1 LLRDFT
7 EKYSQSHLERLMTDG
22 KYIDTLKQAGF
33 FAFFCTQFLGAFND
47 NFHKMVVSLVALNA
61 APPQSGSLYVDLI
74 AFLFIL
80 PSALFSGYAGHF
92 ADVYSK
98 RSILITVKIFEIL
111 IMVLGFAAFLSG
123 HVESMLVIVFLM
135 GLHSAFFSPA
145 KYGILPEML
154 PETELSRGNGLLEM
168 STFMAIILGVS
179 LGGAIYSISKDQLSW
194 VGLIMVAIAVLGT
207 LTSLR
212 ISRVPAS
219 GSTKPLDL
227 NPLGEIWQG
236 VKRLYPDRPLRLTV
250 VGISYFW
257 FLGALVQL
265 AMLFFGKELLQ
276 LDELHIS
283 LLGTFLAVGIGV
295 GSLAAGRLSGDK
307 IELGL
312 VPLGSIA
319 MGVCLLLISYSAPS
333 YFYTSV
339 ALVLLGFSGGLF
351 AVPLNALLQHKS
363 GREEKGQLIA
373 TNNFFNT
380 VGIALAAAIHWL
392 LNSALQLS
400 SDWII
405 FVVGILTLV
414 ATAIVLLVLPDYFV
428 RLIAWLL
435 THTLYRIRV
444 AGEENA
450 PVRSPAL
457 LVSNHVSFVDALLIG
472 ACLPGFVRFMLH
484 RDYYENKWLNWFF
497 RLMKSIPIRTT
508 QRRDLVNSLKLA
520 RQELEAGHLVCIF
533 AEGSITRTGHILP
546 FKRGFEKIVEG
557 TNIPIVPVHL
567 DQLWGSVF
575 SFHGGRFFW
584 KWPKLFP
591 YPVTVS
597 FGKPL
602 PANST
607 VNEVRQA
614 VLELA
619 SNAARYR
626 RKPADLLPAKFVHM
640 AKRRWFSF
648 CVADTTGVELTFGKT
663 LIGSMLLSRWIE
675 THCERQS
682 MVGVMLPASVAG
694 ALANVA
700 IMLAGKVPVNVNFTT
715 GRDAIASAM
724 KQCGIQTILTSRIF
738 LAKASLEEMPEMVF
752 LEEVKKTFSPAQK
765 ILTAARAAFLPARW
779 LNRRMRKGKVPD
791 DLATVIFSSG
801 STGTPKGVMLSHHNI
816 ISNIEGICQVI
827 QFKKQDRILGVLPFF
842 HSFGFTATIWLPL
855 LAGFGVVYHPNP
867 MDAKT
872 IGETVQKY
880 QATLLIST
888 PTFYAGYLRRCS
900 AEEFA
905 SLRYAIAGAEKLREQ
920 ISRAYKEK
928 YGIDLLEGYGCTE
941 LAPVVSVN
949 VPDVTDGVEK
959 QIGHKPGSVGHPIPG
974 VAVKIVDP
982 ETEVPLPPGQEGLLL
997 VKGPNCML
1005 GYLAQPQI
1013 TAQAFRDDWYVTGD
1027 IATVDEDGFIRITD
1041 RLTRFSKIGGEM
1053 VPHMRIEE
1061 VIDGILGTAASVV
1074 TAVPDEQRGEK
1085 LIAFYSQNGIS
1096 RDELWERLNRSLLP
1110 KLWIP
1115 KRENLVLVDALPLL
1129 GSGKVDLKKVKAM
1142 AIEQTQ

>member
-1 LLRDFT
+1 
-7 EKYSQSHLERLMTDG
+7 MTNG
-22 KYIDTLKQAGF
+22 KYIDTLKQPGF

-47 NFHKMVVSLVALNA
+47 NFYKIVVSLVALNA
-61 APPQSGSLYVDLI
+61 STPQSDSLYVDLI

-80 PSALFSGYAGHF
+80 PSALFSGYAGHL

-98 RSILITVKIFEIL
+98 RSILVRVKVFEIV
-111 IMVLGFAAFLSG
+111 IMGMGVAAFLSG
-123 HVESMLVIVFLM
+123 DVESMLIIVFLM

-179 LGGAIYSISKDQLSW
+179 LGGAIYSVWKDELPS

-207 LTSLR
+207 LTSLK
-212 ISRVPAS
+212 ISPVPPS
-219 GSTKPLDL
+219 GSTKRFNL
-227 NPLGEIWQG
+227 NPFGEIWHG
-236 VKRLYPDRPLRLTV
+236 IKRLYPDRPLRLTV
-250 VGISYFW
+250 IGISYFW
-257 FLGALVQL
+257 FVGALVQL

-283 LLGTFLAVGIGV
+283 LLGTFLAIGIGI
-295 GSLAAGRLSGDK
+295 GSLAAGKLSGDK

-319 MGVCLLLISYSAPS
+319 MGVCLLLLSYSASS
-333 YFYTSV
+333 YFYTS
-339 ALVLLGFSGGLF
+339 ASLMLLGFSGGLF
-351 AVPLNALLQHKS
+351 AVPLNALLQHRS

-380 VGIALAAAIHWL
+380 IGIILAAAIHWA

-400 SDWII
+400 PDWIVFTI
-405 FVVGILTLV
+405 GMLTLI
-414 ATAIVLLVLPDYFV
+414 ATTIVLVVLPDYFV
-428 RLIAWLL
+428 RLVAWLV

-450 PVRSPAL
+450 PVGSPAL
-457 LVSNHVSFVDALLIG
+457 LVSNHVSFADALLIG

-497 RLMKSIPIRTT
+497 RLMKSIPIRATH
-508 QRRDLVNSLKLA
+508 RRDVVNSLKRA
-520 RQELEAGHLVCIF
+520 RQEIEAGHVVCIF
-533 AEGSITRTGHILP
+533 AEGAITRTGHILP
-546 FKRGFEKIVEG
+546 FKRGFEKVVEG
-557 TNIPIVPVHL
+557 TTVPIIPVHL

-584 KWPKLFP
+584 KWPKFFP

-602 PANST
+602 PPSST

-619 SNAARYR
+619 SNATRYR
-626 RKPADLLPAKFVHM
+626 RKPTDLLPARFVQI

-648 CVADTTGVELTFGKT
+648 CMADTTGIELTFGKA
-663 LIGSMLLSRWIE
+663 LIGSMMLSGWVKE
-675 THCERQS
+675 HCQKDS
-682 MVGVMLPASVAG
+682 MVGVMLPASVGG
-694 ALANVA
+694 ALANLA
-700 IMLAGKVPVNVNFTT
+700 IMLAGKVPVNINFTA
-715 GRDAIASAM
+715 GQDAMSSAI
-724 KQCGIQTILTSRIF
+724 KQCDIKTILTSRLF
-738 LAKASLEEMPEMVF
+738 LTKASLEEMPGMVF
-752 LEEVKKTFSPAQK
+752 LEEVKKTFTPAQK
-765 ILTAARAAFLPARW
+765 MLTAAKAALLPARW
-779 LNRRMRKGKVPD
+779 LNRSVTNSAAPD

-816 ISNIEGICQVI
+816 VSNIEGICQVI
-827 QFKKQDRILGVLPFF
+827 QFTKKDRILGVLPLF

-872 IGETVQKY
+872 IGETVRKY

-900 AEEFA
+900 VEEFA
-905 SLRYAIAGAEKLREQ
+905 SLRYVIAGAEKLREQ
-920 ISRAYKEK
+920 ISQGYKEK
-928 YGIDLLEGYGCTE
+928 YGINLLEGYGCTE

-949 VPDVTDGVEK
+949 IPDVIDGGEK

-974 VAVKIVDP
+974 VAVKVIDP
-982 ETEVPLPPGQEGLLL
+982 DTELPLPCGQEGLLL
-997 VKGPNCML
+997 IKGPNCML
-1005 GYLAQPQI
+1005 GYLGQPEL
-1013 TAQAFRDDWYVTGD
+1013 TARAFRDEWYVTGD
-1027 IATVDEDGFIRITD
+1027 IATIDEDGFIRITD
-1041 RLTRFSKIGGEM
+1041 RMTRFSKIGGEM

-1061 VIDGILGTAASVV
+1061 VINELLGNAAAVV
-1074 TAVPDEQRGEK
+1074 TALPDEYRGEK
-1085 LIAFYSQNGIS
+1085 LIAFYIHNGIS
-1096 RDELWERLNRSLLP
+1096 RDELWNKLNQSALP

-1115 KRENLVLVDALPLL
+1115 KRENLFSLESIPLL
-1129 GSGKVDLKKVKAM
+1129 GSGKIDLKRIKAL
-1142 AIEQTQ
+1142 AYEQAGKAG